1 MIHLQT
7 AAGNTFL
14 NILQCGNRAGNNVDT
29 GIQPHTAHPDRLAHA
44 GLVIDN
50 IFLNHSVQNAVI
62 RRDIDRFRRFDGAVD
77 IRLTDFAIFDFN
89 HALGIKA
96 SDMVARNSRSH
107 TANLAI
113 SHQFGLADR
122 VFDGLCGCI
131 DIRYHTRL
139 QTA

>member
-14 NILQCGNRAGNNVDT
+14 NILQCGNRTGNDVNT

-77 IRLTDFAIFDFN
+77 IRLTDFAVFNFN
-89 HALGIKA
+89 HTLGIKA
-96 SDMVARNSRSH
+96 SDMVASNSCSH

-113 SHQFGLADR
+113 CHQFGLADR
-122 VFDGLCGCI
+122 VLDGLCGCI